1 MVFFR
6 GQSVQR
12 NGQLSY
18 VLFCKTTRKLG
29 GFMPSGYRW
38 ARVSALTLLFLSVGF
53 LIGCDSSA
61 PRQADRISLDPS
73 ACGNNQAGL
82 PGQTLENPIRVVVE
96 TELHSGLF
104 GGKGSRHPVSG
115 AEVYF
120 EIQEPA
126 RGAVF
131 MRTNQPNVTALTG
144 ADGIAA
150 ANVILGNEPGDIL
163 ILASVDTGRGRR
175 SVEFRV
181 VSGVQIIGTDLETL
195 VGGTISEFGV
205 QLADHAGKPI
215 AGVDVHFRV
224 EGGVSD
230 SRVQDDHLVTDQDGI
245 AVTSWRLGSEV
256 KRYFAIVE
264 ILDRRPGIPEDQRYH
279 VRGLE
284 FTAMALNKSRMALEL
299 LGGLALFILG
309 MKMMS
314 GGLRRIAD
322 RRLKQVL
329 QAMTRNRVL
338 ALVVGALLTAVV
350 QSSSATTV
358 MTVGF
363 VNAGLMTLQQAIGVV
378 FGANIGTTLT
388 AQVLAFELNALS
400 YPAIALGLL
409 LTTAFRKPNVQFF
422 GEAVMGFGMLFL
434 GMTTMS
440 AIVKPL
446 QYSPEFKSWFML
458 IDCTPAPGDLVPA
471 YRALVCILIGTATT
485 MAIQSSAATVGLV
498 LALCSQGM
506 LSIYTAI
513 PLVLGDNIGTTIT
526 AILASLGANR
536 NAKRTA
542 LAHTLFNVIGA
553 GYMYLLLFVPLWKG
567 EPVFLGLVDALTPGN
582 VFVGEN
588 IARHVANAHS
598 LFNILNCF
606 IMLPFVGALA
616 RVCQR
621 IIPVTESDQERIL
634 AYLEPH
640 LLASPSLALQQA
652 IKEVVYMLRRAQ
664 KSINDG
670 CELFHGGPEELET
683 NIMRREEL
691 IDKLQHE
698 ITAYL
703 VELSSKELTPVESSL
718 IPVLIHAVNDAERI
732 GDHSENLVHLSR
744 LRRKGGCVFTE
755 QAVSESHLLQEMLNN
770 QFETTYRTLSGVNGK
785 ALKRAEENEQQ
796 INRFVRTASDAHIQ
810 RLEKGECELQSGVIF
825 LDLLSNLERV
835 GDHLA
840 NIAERA
846 GQISQVVG
854 IVHGSVR
861 DMNGRSTAPG
871 QGQARR
877 P

>member
-1 MVFFR
+1 
-6 GQSVQR
+6 
-12 NGQLSY
+12 
-18 VLFCKTTRKLG
+18 
-29 GFMPSGYRW
+29 MPRGYRW
-38 ARVSALTLLFLSVGF
+38 ARVSALTLSLLSVGF

-61 PRQADRISLDPS
+61 PRQADRISLESS
-73 ACGNNQAGL
+73 ASGDNQAGL
-82 PGQTLENPIRVVVE
+82 PGQALPSPLRVVVE
-96 TELHSGLF
+96 TEVRAGLF

-131 MRTNQPNVTALTG
+131 MRTGQPNVTAMTG

-150 ANVILGNEPGDIL
+150 ANVILGDEPGDIL
-163 ILASVDTGRGRR
+163 ILASVDTGHGPDT
-175 SVEFRV
+175 VEFRV

-195 VGGTISEFGV
+195 VGGTIPEFGI
-205 QLADHAGKPI
+205 QLADDAGRPVP
-215 AGVDVHFRV
+215 GVGVQFRV
-224 EGGVSD
+224 ERGVSD
-230 SRVQDDHLVTDQDGI
+230 SRVHDDHLLTNEDGI

-256 KRYFAIVE
+256 KRYFAVVE
-264 ILDRRPGIPEDQRYH
+264 ILDRRPGIPEEQRYH

-284 FTAMALNKSRMALEL
+284 FTAMALNKTGMALEL

-338 ALVVGALLTAVV
+338 ALVVGAILTAVV

-388 AQVLAFELNALS
+388 AQILAFELSALS

-446 QYSPEFKSWFML
+446 QYSPEFKSWFMM
-458 IDCTPAPGDLVPA
+458 IDCTPAPGALMPA
-471 YRALVCILIGTATT
+471 DRALICILIGTATT
-485 MAIQSSAATVGLV
+485 MVIQSSAATVGLV

-506 LSIYTAI
+506 LSFYTAI

-553 GYMYLLLFVPLWKG
+553 SYMYVLLFVPLWKG
-567 EPVFLGLVDALTPGN
+567 QPVFLGLVNDLTPGN

-598 LFNILNCF
+598 MFNILNC
-606 IMLPFVGALA
+606 IVMLPFVGALA
-616 RVCQR
+616 RLCQR
-621 IIPVTESDQERIL
+621 IIPVTESDQEGIL

-652 IKEVVYMLRRAQ
+652 VKEVVYMLRRAQ

-670 CELFHGGPEELET
+670 CEFFHGGPEELET
-683 NIMRREEL
+683 NIMRREEM
-691 IDKLQHE
+691 IDQLQHE

-703 VELSSKELTPVESSL
+703 VELSGKELTPAESSL
-718 IPVLIHAVNDAERI
+718 IPALIHAVNDAERI
-732 GDHSENLVHLSR
+732 GDHSENLVHLAR
-744 LRRKGGCVFTE
+744 LRRKGGCAFTE
-755 QAVSESHLLQEMLNN
+755 QAVSEVHQLQEMLNG
-770 QFETTYRTLSGVNGK
+770 QFEATYRTLSGVNGA
-785 ALKRAEENEQQ
+785 ALKRAEENEHQ
-796 INRFVRTASDAHIQ
+796 INMFVRTASDAHIQ

-846 GQISQVVG
+846 GRISQVVG
-854 IVHGSVR
+854 VVHGSVR
-861 DMNGRSTAPG
+861 DMNS
-871 QGQARR
+871 R
-877 P
+877 PKPPA

>member
-1 MVFFR
+1 
-6 GQSVQR
+6 
-12 NGQLSY
+12 
-18 VLFCKTTRKLG
+18 
-29 GFMPSGYRW
+29 MPRGYRW
-38 ARVSALTLLFLSVGF
+38 ARVSALTLSLLSVGF

-61 PRQADRISLDPS
+61 PRQADRISLESS
-73 ACGNNQAGL
+73 ASGDNQAGL
-82 PGQTLENPIRVVVE
+82 PGQALPSPLRVVVE
-96 TELHSGLF
+96 TEVRAGLF

-131 MRTNQPNVTALTG
+131 MRTGQPNVTAMTG

-150 ANVILGNEPGDIL
+150 ANVILGDEPGDIL
-163 ILASVDTGRGRR
+163 ILASVDTGHGPDT
-175 SVEFRV
+175 VEFRV

-195 VGGTISEFGV
+195 VGGTIPEFGI
-205 QLADHAGKPI
+205 QLADDAGRPVP
-215 AGVDVHFRV
+215 GVDVHFRV

-230 SRVQDDHLVTDQDGI
+230 SRVHDDHLLTNEDGI

-256 KRYFAIVE
+256 KRYFAVVE
-264 ILDRRPGIPEDQRYH
+264 ILDRRPGIPEEQRYH

-284 FTAMALNKSRMALEL
+284 FTAMALNKTGMALEL

-338 ALVVGALLTAVV
+338 ALVVGAILTAVV

-388 AQVLAFELNALS
+388 AQILAFELSALS

-446 QYSPEFKSWFML
+446 QYSPEFKSWFMM
-458 IDCTPAPGDLVPA
+458 IDCTPAPGALMPA
-471 YRALVCILIGTATT
+471 DRALICILIGTATT
-485 MAIQSSAATVGLV
+485 MVIQSSAATVGLV

-506 LSIYTAI
+506 LSFYTAI

-553 GYMYLLLFVPLWKG
+553 SYMYVLLFVPLWKG
-567 EPVFLGLVDALTPGN
+567 QPVFLGLVNDLTPGN

-598 LFNILNCF
+598 MFNILNC
-606 IMLPFVGALA
+606 IVMLPFVGALA
-616 RVCQR
+616 RLCQR
-621 IIPVTESDQERIL
+621 IIPVTESDQEGIL

-652 IKEVVYMLRRAQ
+652 VKEVVYMLRRAQ

-670 CELFHGGPEELET
+670 CEFFHGGPEELET
-683 NIMRREEL
+683 NIMRREEM
-691 IDKLQHE
+691 IDQLQHE

-703 VELSSKELTPVESSL
+703 VELSGKELTPAESSL
-718 IPVLIHAVNDAERI
+718 IPALIHAVNDAERI
-732 GDHSENLVHLSR
+732 GDHSENLVHLAR
-744 LRRKGGCVFTE
+744 LRRKGGCAFTE
-755 QAVSESHLLQEMLNN
+755 QAVSEVHQLQEMLNG
-770 QFETTYRTLSGVNGK
+770 QFEATYR
-785 ALKRAEENEQQ
+785 
-796 INRFVRTASDAHIQ
+796 
-810 RLEKGECELQSGVIF
+810 
-825 LDLLSNLERV
+825 
-835 GDHLA
+835 
-840 NIAERA
+840 
-846 GQISQVVG
+846 
-854 IVHGSVR
+854 
-861 DMNGRSTAPG
+861 
-871 QGQARR
+871 
-877 P
+877 